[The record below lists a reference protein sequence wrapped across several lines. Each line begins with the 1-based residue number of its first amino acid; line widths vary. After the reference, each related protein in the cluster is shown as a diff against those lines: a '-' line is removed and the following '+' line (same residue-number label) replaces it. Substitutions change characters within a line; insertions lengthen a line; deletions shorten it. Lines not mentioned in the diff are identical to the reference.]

1 MCQGAP
7 TSGLHNQ
14 CYGSGPLG
22 PSSHDWDECL
32 SLSSGHFLLRENGQ
46 RAQAGEGPSGSG
58 RVLALRLWSPR
69 ARPCQVTG
77 AERGDARGFL
87 DFLREV
93 QTGGKQVSSSC
104 VLALKSE
111 TAVSWEGGLDLQSWR
126 TVPFP
131 RRITLSQSR
140 HLGLR
145 EHLRALQDFSY
156 LESSSAD
163 NCAPVP
169 QSSRKSDWKCKATD
183 FLDV

>member
-1 MCQGAP
+1 MSVFVLWPLPPKGEWAESAGRGGALGKRP
-7 TSGLHNQ
+7 RAGL
-14 CYGSGPLG
+14 
-22 PSSHDWDECL
+22 E
-32 SLSSGHFLLRENGQ
+32 
-46 RAQAGEGPSGSG
+46 A
-58 RVLALRLWSPR
+58 VVPR

-77 AERGDARGFL
+77 AEHGDARGFL

-104 VLALKSE
+104 VPALKSE

-131 RRITLSQSR
+131 RRITLSRSR
-140 HLGLR
+140 HLGLS

-163 NCAPVP
+163 DCETVP

-183 FLDV
+183 FVDV